1 VHHRNQRPAPCDAA
15 DESASTMTD
24 ALLSQRS
31 TAPLAASD
39 DPGAEVDPALAER
52 CRALAARGIVLLRN
66 DGTLPLGPGSAI
78 ALFGRT
84 QKDWIAVGYGSGGDV
99 NPPYVT
105 NLLDS
110 LREGGAVA
118 VDTELAALYE
128 DFSARHPADPGE
140 EWGRWP
146 RHFPEMPLEEST
158 IRRAAE
164 RCGTAVVVIGRAA
177 GEDRD
182 NVLEE
187 GGYFLT
193 ADERSLLTR
202 VAAAF
207 DRTVVLVD
215 TGNVIDLSWIDEID
229 PAAVLLAWS
238 GGMEGGRAAADVLT
252 GAVEPGGRLT
262 DTIARRY
269 EDHPSAGHFGDPET
283 TEYVEDVFVGYRYF
297 ETFAP
302 EDVLFPFGHGL
313 GYTRIE
319 LREVAVEVDGE
330 RASVQV
336 TAVNVGERTG
346 SEVVQAYVGAPD
358 GALTGPARSL
368 AAFARTPQLAPGA
381 SARLTLDVDLAE
393 QARYDDSGAS
403 GHRSAWVLEAG
414 EHRLFVGPDVR
425 RAEHVGSVHVP
436 AVRVVRQLE
445 EVAAVRPEHAFERM
459 VLRRD
464 EAGRARIE
472 REAVPTATVDLPR
485 RIIDRL
491 PAAIPP
497 AEDPSARFEDVVAG
511 RLDLDRFV
519 AALSPEE
526 LASLAYGDI
535 VMDSPLG
542 VPGNA
547 GALGGVTEGLR
558 ERGIPSVTTTDG
570 PSGLRLAATA
580 ALLPCGTALA
590 SSWDPA
596 AVRELAA
603 LHGAEMVAKGSDLL
617 LSPGMNIHRDPL
629 CGRNFEYFSEDPLL
643 TGRMAVAVVTGVQS
657 RGVSACPKHFAANNQ
672 ETARTVSDSRV
683 SERALREI
691 YLRGFEIL
699 VREGNPQNLMTS
711 YNRINGVWGHY
722 HYDLVTT
729 VLRGEWGYAGNV
741 VTDWWMRMES
751 DPHFPALRD
760 SAYRVR
766 AQVDVLMPGSEVHF
780 GTTREDAIMD
790 SFAKEDG
797 ITLGEMQRTA
807 RNVLRYLLRRE
818 TGEGSQHP
826 GECGR
831 SAAADETG
839 CPSRRRG
846 G

>member
-1 VHHRNQRPAPCDAA
+1 
-15 DESASTMTD
+15 MTD
-24 ALLSQRS
+24 ALLSQRP
-31 TAPLAASD
+31 TAVRAATD
-39 DPGAEVDPALAER
+39 DALPEVDPALAAR
-52 CRALAARGIVLLRN
+52 CRELAARGIVLLRN
-66 DGTLPLGPGSAI
+66 DGALPLRPGAEV

-118 VDTELAALYE
+118 VDEELAALYE
-128 DFSARHPADPGE
+128 SWTARHPADPGQ

-146 RHFPEMPLEEST
+146 RHFPEMPLEESA
-158 IRRAAE
+158 IRAAAE

-187 GGYFLT
+187 GGYHLT
-193 ADERSLLTR
+193 GEERSLLAR
-202 VAAAF
+202 VGAAF
-207 DRTVVLVD
+207 AHMVVLVD
-215 TGNVIDLSWIDEID
+215 TGNVIDLSWIDEIE

-238 GGMEGGRAAADVLT
+238 GGMEGARAAADVLT
-252 GAVEPGGRLT
+252 GASEPGGRLT

-269 EDHPSAGHFGDPET
+269 EDHPSAGHFGET
-283 TEYVEDVFVGYRYF
+283 EATEYVEDVFVGYRHF

-302 EDVLFPFGHGL
+302 EDVLFPFGYGL
-313 GYTRIE
+313 GYTRVE
-319 LREVAVEVDGE
+319 LREATVTVSGE
-330 RASVQV
+330 QARVQV
-336 TAVNVGERTG
+336 TAVNTG
-346 SEVVQAYVGAPD
+346 QRSGTEVVQVYLGAPD
-358 GALTGPARSL
+358 GTLGGPSRAL
-368 AAFARTPQLAPGA
+368 AAFARTPQLAPGE
-381 SARLTLDVDLAE
+381 SVRLELAVDLAE
-393 QARYDDSGAS
+393 HARYDDSGAS
-403 GHRSAWVLEAG
+403 GHRSAWVLEEG

-425 RAEHVGSVHVP
+425 RAVHVGSVHVP
-436 AVRVVRQLE
+436 SLRVVRQLE
-445 EVAAVRPEHAFERM
+445 EVAAVRPEHAFARS

-464 EAGRARIE
+464 DEGRAVRG
-472 REAVPTATVDLPR
+472 RETVPTARVDLPQ
-485 RIIDRL
+485 RILDRL
-491 PAAIPP
+491 PETIPP
-497 AEDPSARFEDVVAG
+497 AEDPAARFEDVVAG

-519 AALSPEE
+519 AALSAEE

-547 GALGGVTEGLR
+547 GTLGGVTEALR
-558 ERGIPSVTTTDG
+558 ARGIPVVTTTDG
-570 PSGLRLAATA
+570 PSGLRLSATA

-596 AVRELAA
+596 AVQELAA
-603 LHGAEMVAKGSDLL
+603 LHGAEMVAKGSDML

-643 TGRMAVAVVTGVQS
+643 TGRMAVAVVAGVQS
-657 RGVSACPKHFAANNQ
+657 QGVSACPKHFAANNQ
-672 ETARTVSDSRV
+672 ETARTVNDSRV

-691 YLRGFEIL
+691 YLRAFETV
-699 VREGNPQNLMTS
+699 VREARPRNLMTS

-729 VLRGEWGYAGNV
+729 VLRGEWGYEGNV
-741 VTDWWMRMES
+741 VTDWWMRMEP

-766 AQVDVLMPGSEVHF
+766 AQVDVLMPGAEVHF
-780 GTTREDAIMD
+780 GTTRDDAIMD
-790 SFAKEDG
+790 SLDRDGG
-797 ITLGEMQRTA
+797 ITLGEVQRTA
-807 RNVLRYLLRRE
+807 RNVLRMLLEREDAGRR
-818 TGEGSQHP
+818 
-826 GECGR
+826 
-831 SAAADETG
+831 D
-839 CPSRRRG
+839 
-846 G
+846 

>member
-1 VHHRNQRPAPCDAA
+1 
-15 DESASTMTD
+15 MTD
-24 ALLSQRS
+24 ALLSQRP
-31 TAPLAASD
+31 TAVRAATD
-39 DPGAEVDPALAER
+39 DALPEVDPALAAR
-52 CRALAARGIVLLRN
+52 CRELAARGIVLLRN
-66 DGTLPLGPGSAI
+66 DGALPLRPGAEV

-110 LREGGAVA
+110 LREGGAVT
-118 VDTELAALYE
+118 VDEELAALYE
-128 DFSARHPADPGE
+128 SWTARHPADPGQ

-146 RHFPEMPLEEST
+146 RHFPEMPLEESA
-158 IRRAAE
+158 IRAAAE

-182 NVLEE
+182 NALEE
-187 GGYFLT
+187 GGYHLT
-193 ADERSLLTR
+193 GEERSLLAR
-202 VAAAF
+202 VGAAF
-207 DRTVVLVD
+207 AHLVVLVD
-215 TGNVIDLSWIDEID
+215 TGNVIDLSWIDEFE

-238 GGMEGGRAAADVLT
+238 GGMEGARAAADVLT
-252 GAVEPGGRLT
+252 GASEPGGRLT

-269 EDHPSAGHFGDPET
+269 EDHPSAGHFGGTEA
-283 TEYVEDVFVGYRYF
+283 TEYVEDVFVGYRHF

-302 EDVLFPFGHGL
+302 EDVLFPFGYGL
-313 GYTRIE
+313 GYTQVD
-319 LREVAVEVDGE
+319 LGEVTVTVSGVQ
-330 RASVQV
+330 ASVQV
-336 TAVNVGERTG
+336 TAVNTGQRSG
-346 SEVVQAYVGAPD
+346 SEVVQVYLGAPD
-358 GALTGPARSL
+358 GTLGGPARTL
-368 AAFARTPQLAPGA
+368 AAFARTPQLEPGESVWLELA
-381 SARLTLDVDLAE
+381 VDLAE
-393 QARYDDSGAS
+393 HARYDDSGAS

-425 RAEHVGSVHVP
+425 RAVHVGSAHVP
-436 AVRVVRQLE
+436 SLRVVRQLE
-445 EVAAVRPEHAFERM
+445 EVAAVRPEHAFERS

-464 EAGRARIE
+464 DEGRALSG
-472 REAVPTATVDLPR
+472 RETVPTARVDLPQ
-485 RIIDRL
+485 RILDRL
-491 PAAIPP
+491 PETIPP
-497 AEDPSARFEDVVAG
+497 AEDPAARFEDVTAG

-519 AALSPEE
+519 AALSQEE

-547 GALGGVTEGLR
+547 GTLGGVTEALR
-558 ERGIPSVTTTDG
+558 ARGIPVVTTTDG

-596 AVRELAA
+596 AVQELAA
-603 LHGAEMVAKGSDLL
+603 LHGAEMVAKGSDML

-643 TGRMAVAVVTGVQS
+643 TGRMAVAVVAGVQS
-657 RGVSACPKHFAANNQ
+657 QGVSACPKHFAANNQ
-672 ETARTVSDSRV
+672 ETARTVNDSRV

-691 YLRGFEIL
+691 YLRAFETV
-699 VREGNPQNLMTS
+699 VREARPRNLMTS

-729 VLRGEWGYAGNV
+729 VLRGEWGYEGNV
-741 VTDWWMRMES
+741 VTDWWMRMEP

-766 AQVDVLMPGSEVHF
+766 AQVDVLMPGSKVHF
-780 GTTREDAIMD
+780 GTTRDDAIVD
-790 SFAKEDG
+790 SLARDGG
-797 ITLGEMQRTA
+797 ITLGEVQRTA
-807 RNVLRYLLRRE
+807 RNVLRMLLERE
-818 TGEGSQHP
+818 TGAG
-826 GECGR
+826 
-831 SAAADETG
+831 
-839 CPSRRRG
+839 RRG
-846 G
+846 